1 MPISLDLVLGPMA
14 EKDDIETQCAKVEWI
29 CGLKHHSLRP
39 GLNTCSS
46 DSDPLIEILEDP
58 HAVPIVEERLMYEI
72 YLKHAG
78 YPQRQP
84 RNISEVGV
92 RLAPPI
98 HRVQNS
104 LELVG
109 DGPFQYV
116 VLRLDAVAATGPQ
129 TLSSTLAPHLTLGS
143 SYLKLV
149 PFVKQHGNGWT
160 KQLVGKLLTDTPER
174 AQLQRTLSRSLDFM
188 EATFRTWINAV
199 PMDSFLLDLPPT
211 PEISDDSESE
221 EEEEEEEVKARDP
234 TPPRR
239 LLPEEQAWDIN
250 EYSHSD
256 CL

>member
-1 MPISLDLVLGPMA
+1 MPIPLELVLGPMA
-14 EKDDIETQCAKVEWI
+14 VSLEADIIEWI
-29 CGLKHHSLRP
+29 CGLEHHSLRP
-39 GLNTCSS
+39 ALNTCSS
-46 DSDPLIEILEDP
+46 ESDPLIEILEDA
-58 HAVPIVEERLMYEI
+58 HAVPIVEEKLIYEI

-84 RNISEVGV
+84 RNIS
-92 RLAPPI
+92 
-98 HRVQNS
+98 
-104 LELVG
+104 ELVG

-143 SYLKLV
+143 SYPKLV
-149 PFVKQHGNGWT
+149 PFVEQHGNGWT
-160 KQLVGKLLTDTPER
+160 KQLVGKLPTDTPER
-174 AQLQRTLSRSLDFM
+174 AQLERALSRSLDFM

-199 PMDSFLLDLPPT
+199 PIMMDSFLLDLPPT

-221 EEEEEEEVKARDP
+221 EEEEEVKARDP

-239 LLPEEQAWDIN
+239 LLPEELAWDIN

-256 CL
+256 CKIKISL

>member
-46 DSDPLIEILEDP
+46 DSDPLIEILEDA

-72 YLKHAG
+72 YMKHAG

-84 RNISEVGV
+84 RNISEV
-92 RLAPPI
+92 
-98 HRVQNS
+98 
-104 LELVG
+104 ELVG

-116 VLRLDAVAATGPQ
+116 VLRLDAVAATAPQ

-143 SYLKLV
+143 SYPKLV
-149 PFVKQHGNGWT
+149 PFVEQHGNGWT

-221 EEEEEEEVKARDP
+221 EEEEEVKARDP

-239 LLPEEQAWDIN
+239 LLPEELAWDIN

-256 CL
+256 CMIKISL